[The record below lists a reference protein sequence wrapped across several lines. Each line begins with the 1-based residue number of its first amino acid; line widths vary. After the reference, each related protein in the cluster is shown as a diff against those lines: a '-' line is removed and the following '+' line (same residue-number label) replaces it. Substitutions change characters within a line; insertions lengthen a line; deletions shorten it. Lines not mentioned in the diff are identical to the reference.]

1 MKKLKINTGR
11 NKYDYTEIMIF
22 IFVFTSN
29 ISAIACFS
37 EMESI
42 QLLCKFVELILIMIL
57 GIQLLRLK
65 LVQKEVLTIIILL
78 SIFTIV
84 LLESKTI
91 VFILSILLYIS
102 SKDVDFKDVT
112 NLIWKAYLLLIVFS
126 FILYFFGISDGGI
139 SRTYSS
145 IRAAKAYGFTNANSG
160 GYFFMMLFLSKM
172 ATDAQKS
179 IKRFHVS
186 TKAIFNILLYIFSL
200 FMCYNVFKCRTG
212 FVTCVLAV
220 VLLIFLKKID
230 FKKIFLK
237 YLLCLV
243 HPIVLIGTV
252 ILAEIYPTKIMIY
265 LDRILTSRFFLN
277 NYHLINNR
285 LTFFGSDID
294 YSKYTLDS
302 SYMSYLLQYGI
313 VPSIIYVVV
322 SALVILKAWKKR
334 DGFIIAIEL
343 AFLAYGFMENGIFD
357 MINNFSY
364 LYLIIGNK
372 MGYKSTNKEYSRY
385 KGE

>member
-1 MKKLKINTGR
+1 
-11 NKYDYTEIMIF
+11 
-22 IFVFTSN
+22 
-29 ISAIACFS
+29 
-37 EMESI
+37 
-42 QLLCKFVELILIMIL
+42 
-57 GIQLLRLK
+57 
-65 LVQKEVLTIIILL
+65 
-78 SIFTIV
+78 
-84 LLESKTI
+84 
-91 VFILSILLYIS
+91 
-102 SKDVDFKDVT
+102 
-112 NLIWKAYLLLIVFS
+112 
-126 FILYFFGISDGGI
+126 
-139 SRTYSS
+139 
-145 IRAAKAYGFTNANSG
+145 
-160 GYFFMMLFLSKM
+160 
-172 ATDAQKS
+172 
-179 IKRFHVS
+179 
-186 TKAIFNILLYIFSL
+186 
-200 FMCYNVFKCRTG
+200 
-212 FVTCVLAV
+212 
-220 VLLIFLKKID
+220 
-230 FKKIFLK
+230 
-237 YLLCLV
+237 
-243 HPIVLIGTV
+243 
-252 ILAEIYPTKIMIY
+252 MIY